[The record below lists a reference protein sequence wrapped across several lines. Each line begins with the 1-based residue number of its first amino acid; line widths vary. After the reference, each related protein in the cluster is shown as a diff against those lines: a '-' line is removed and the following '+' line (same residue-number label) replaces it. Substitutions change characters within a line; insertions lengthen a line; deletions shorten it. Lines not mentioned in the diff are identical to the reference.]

1 MDYNV
6 YNYYI
11 GNYAQKPMTKYDTH
25 KSSELRSVMKNIAK
39 MTQSSPVYLVQ
50 LSKAKQEYALN
61 IKDAAIS
68 FNNTLSMLSEDSKDS
83 VFSTKKAVSSDEGQ
97 AAVKIVSDDYDRLP
111 ENPTLRV
118 NHLAKT
124 QVNMGNEYYT
134 TGKGLSAGTYRF
146 RVSVCD
152 DNYDFQYNIRK
163 DATHKE
169 VIEGLCSF
177 INKAKIGLTATPVS
191 KTSDKIMMRIESD
204 MTGSVNG
211 ENLFSFADRAGD
223 GGDGRGI
230 VTYYNMNNVVSSP
243 SNASFEW
250 NGETKEAL
258 GNTFVMGRSL
268 EVSLYRPGEQGAQI
282 SYVPDSDKILG
293 GIREL
298 MKSYNKLVNSTDKY
312 CTETGQNTRLVKE
325 YRNLLRPYASELESS
340 GISFD
345 ENGYMKLDE
354 ALATQSALD
363 GDMEKL
369 LGSGSALNQRLQK
382 KNDQIKLNPMDY
394 VEKKIVSYPDYGK
407 PPKGYSY
414 ITSLYSGMLFNYYC

>member
-1 MDYNV
+1 
-6 YNYYI
+6 
-11 GNYAQKPMTKYDTH
+11 
-25 KSSELRSVMKNIAK
+25 
-39 MTQSSPVYLVQ
+39 
-50 LSKAKQEYALN
+50 
-61 IKDAAIS
+61 
-68 FNNTLSMLSEDSKDS
+68 
-83 VFSTKKAVSSDEGQ
+83 
-97 AAVKIVSDDYDRLP
+97 
-111 ENPTLRV
+111 
-118 NHLAKT
+118 
-124 QVNMGNEYYT
+124 
-134 TGKGLSAGTYRF
+134 
-146 RVSVCD
+146 
-152 DNYDFQYNIRK
+152 
-163 DATHKE
+163 
-169 VIEGLCSF
+169 
-177 INKAKIGLTATPVS
+177 
-191 KTSDKIMMRIESD
+191 MMRIESD

-230 VTYYNMNNVVSSP
+230 VSYYNMNNVASSP
-243 SNASFEW
+243 CNASFEW

-268 EVSLYRPGEQGAQI
+268 EVSLYRPGEQGTQI

-298 MKSYNKLVNSTDKY
+298 MKFYNKLVNSTDKY

-369 LGSGSALNQRLQK
+369 LGSGSVLNQKLQK

-394 VEKKIVSYPDYGK
+394 VEKKIVSYLDYGK

>member
-83 VFSTKKAVSSDEGQ
+83 VFSRKKAVSSDEGQ

-152 DNYDFQYNIRK
+152 DNYDFQYNIRR

-169 VIEGLCSF
+169 VIEGLCSLS
-177 INKAKIGLTATPVS
+177 I
-191 KTSDKIMMRIESD
+191 RQ
-204 MTGSVNG
+204 
-211 ENLFSFADRAGD
+211 
-223 GGDGRGI
+223 
-230 VTYYNMNNVVSSP
+230 
-243 SNASFEW
+243 
-250 NGETKEAL
+250 
-258 GNTFVMGRSL
+258 RS
-268 EVSLYRPGEQGAQI
+268 G
-282 SYVPDSDKILG
+282 
-293 GIREL
+293 
-298 MKSYNKLVNSTDKY
+298 
-312 CTETGQNTRLVKE
+312 
-325 YRNLLRPYASELESS
+325 
-340 GISFD
+340 
-345 ENGYMKLDE
+345 
-354 ALATQSALD
+354 
-363 GDMEKL
+363 
-369 LGSGSALNQRLQK
+369 
-382 KNDQIKLNPMDY
+382 
-394 VEKKIVSYPDYGK
+394 
-407 PPKGYSY
+407 
-414 ITSLYSGMLFNYYC
+414 